1 MVINFSLTLPRD
13 EVSVPVVR
21 RICRT
26 ALADLGVK
34 PPCIEDIVL
43 AVTEACT
50 NVLKH
55 AHANQDAY
63 EVTVE
68 VNSSNC
74 EIRILDRGGGFD
86 YGSHGHEE
94 AHGSAESGRGIFL
107 MKALVDKVDFLSMP
121 DDGTVV
127 RLQKGLELDEAS
139 VLHKV
144 AGASA

>member
-34 PPCIEDIVL
+34 TPCIEDIVL

-55 AHANQDAY
+55 AHANDEAY

-68 VNSSNC
+68 VNNSNC
-74 EIRILDRGGGFD
+74 EIRVLDRGAGFD
-86 YGSHGHEE
+86 HGSHGHDE

-107 MKALVDKVDFLSMP
+107 MKALVDKVDFISEP
-121 DDGTVV
+121 QDGTVV
-127 RLQKGLELDEAS
+127 RLQKGLELEDAS
-139 VLHKV
+139 VLRKL
-144 AGASA
+144 AATPA